1 VTLGCHTSMLD
12 ASKSKGCVPV
22 VRLHA
27 TCMMV
32 RPFNRWFGFF
42 CSRPACMT
50 CGTQPP
56 CRRGRT
62 LKHVSEDLVR
72 DA

>member
-1 VTLGCHTSMLD
+1 MPPAWRSTLSPVGLGEDGGVLVTAG
-12 ASKSKGCVPV
+12 
-22 VRLHA
+22 RLHTPRVA
-27 TCMMV
+27 V
-32 RPFNRWFGFF
+32 WLLLPG
-42 CSRPACMT
+42 PARMT

-62 LKHVSEDLVR
+62 LERVGEDLVR